1 MNNSTVGAPSD
12 TPTVNNND
20 NNSHNNNNK
29 TMDLEAE
36 AYRAICQ
43 ISAGERYA
51 AEWRKKLADV
61 EQRIVAEQQRMMAAL
76 EELKAA
82 EAAQDSQAAR
92 TSRPTPPDNGKTT
105 DRAGVGA

>member
-1 MNNSTVGAPSD
+1 MNSLTS
-12 TPTVNNND
+12 PTRPIHYPDVKI
-20 NNSHNNNNK
+20 HPP
-29 TMDLEAE
+29 
-36 AYRAICQ
+36 YRAICQ

-51 AEWRKKLADV
+51 AEWRKKLADI

-82 EAAQDSQAAR
+82 EAAQDSQAAQ

-105 DRAGVGA
+105 DRAGGGCLAA